1 MNDSQ
6 LMNKKSSCI
15 FEILTQQHIG
25 LLIKHITLCRIYIS
39 TCSRAFFLIT
49 WTTISRKEGSS
60 LCSRFTALPSQRLA
74 RKSTLFL
81 FHFYVFCRRCCP
93 CTMVHV
99 ISGEWSSP
107 DAYTNSFSAFSPLP
121 PLLFFTPVE
130 FLSTFSSLSCAFP
143 QTPSGVATMRRR
155 GFVIVPRDRKSDAKA
170 VAKAD
175 RSNTLMRL
183 RGPSLSPSYHFF
195 SGPSVSRLFRPPAK
209 ISSFRVAR
217 CGM

>member
-25 LLIKHITLCRIYIS
+25 LLIKHITLCKIYIS

-121 PLLFFTPVE
+121 PPLSSSSPPSNSFQHFPLFPAL
-130 FLSTFSSLSCAFP
+130 FLRLRRGWPQWDVGDSSLFH
-143 QTPSGVATMRRR
+143 AT
-155 GFVIVPRDRKSDAKA
+155 VKA
-170 VAKAD
+170 TQKPWQKRTGAI
-175 RSNTLMRL
+175 L
-183 RGPSLSPSYHFF
+183 
-195 SGPSVSRLFRPPAK
+195 
-209 ISSFRVAR
+209 
-217 CGM
+217 

>member
-25 LLIKHITLCRIYIS
+25 LLIKHITLCKIYIS
-39 TCSRAFFLIT
+39 TYSRAFFLIT

-121 PLLFFTPVE
+121 PPSPLLHPRRIPFNI
-130 FLSTFSSLSCAFP
+130 FLSFLRFSSDSVGGGHNE
-143 QTPSGVATMRRR
+143 TSGIRHCST
-155 GFVIVPRDRKSDAKA
+155 
-170 VAKAD
+170 
-175 RSNTLMRL
+175 
-183 RGPSLSPSYHFF
+183 
-195 SGPSVSRLFRPPAK
+195 RP
-209 ISSFRVAR
+209 
-217 CGM
+217 